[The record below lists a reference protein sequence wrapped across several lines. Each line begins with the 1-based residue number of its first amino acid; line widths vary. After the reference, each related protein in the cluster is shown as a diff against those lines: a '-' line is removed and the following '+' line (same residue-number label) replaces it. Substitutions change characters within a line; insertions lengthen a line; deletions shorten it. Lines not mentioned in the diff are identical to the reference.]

1 MLKVVQTIA
10 PEEVLSRTEMAII
23 TAMVVGRLHE
33 STRDL
38 QNNLE
43 RSIEHE
49 RQKFEGR
56 EGTSEY
62 NPERKQECIDR
73 LERQI
78 SDLKEKRNRE
88 MRYGRQFL
96 MCALDLRSLG
106 RLPCRMKRS
115 GMVTAEWDR
124 IIGAVTSE
132 LHGADLRNG
141 TGAIPSVANDVLIG
155 LLRDAT
161 QTIEMYLETRIVLG
175 IQPQAFAERESAP
188 ASRTQ
193 SAPHGIRDI
202 RKESRTPQASTAPI
216 LRPVPE
222 KAAAS

>member
-1 MLKVVQTIA
+1 MLQVVQTIA

-23 TAMVVGRLHE
+23 TTMVVGRLHE

-38 QNNLE
+38 LVNLE
-43 RSIEHE
+43 RSVEHE
-49 RQKFEGR
+49 RQRYQGR
-56 EGTSEY
+56 EGTPEY
-62 NPERKQECIDR
+62 NPERAQECVDR
-73 LERQI
+73 LERQV
-78 SDLKEKRNRE
+78 SELKEKRNRVA
-88 MRYGRQFL
+88 RYGKQFL

-141 TGAIPSVANDVLIG
+141 AGTKPSVENDVLIG
-155 LLRDAT
+155 LLRDTT
-161 QTIEMYLETRIVLG
+161 QTIEAYLESRVILG
-175 IQPQAFAERESAP
+175 IQPQAYAERESVP
-188 ASRTQ
+188 AARSQ

-202 RKESRTPQASTAPI
+202 RKEARTPQASNAPV
-216 LRPVPE
+216 LMPVPE
-222 KAAAS
+222 KAAS